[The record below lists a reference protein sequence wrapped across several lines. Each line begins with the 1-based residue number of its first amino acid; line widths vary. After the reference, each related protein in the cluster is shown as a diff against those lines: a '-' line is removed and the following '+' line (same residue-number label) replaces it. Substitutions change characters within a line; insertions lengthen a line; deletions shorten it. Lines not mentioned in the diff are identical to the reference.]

1 MSRCRREAC
10 TETVEEAVSVHQGEG
25 TEGENEQSQGQ
36 ELSLEEF
43 HHLKSGQQT
52 RILLRSQ
59 VYWGNW
65 ENCIGF
71 KSTEVTPTPGI
82 LQART
87 LEWVAISFSKVT
99 GIIPPKYLVNE

>member
-71 KSTEVTPTPGI
+71 KSTEVT
-82 LQART
+82 LDRN
-87 LEWVAISFSKVT
+87 V
-99 GIIPPKYLVNE
+99 LVE

>member
-1 MSRCRREAC
+1 MSREAC
-10 TETVEEAVSVHQGEG
+10 TETVEEAIGVHQGER

-43 HHLKSGQQT
+43 QHLRSGQQT

-71 KSTEVTPTPGI
+71 KSTEVT
-82 LQART
+82 LARN
-87 LEWVAISFSKVT
+87 V
-99 GIIPPKYLVNE
+99 LVE